1 MSMFKNV
8 NVVFYHV
15 TDWEGAKKFYGE
27 VLGWPVAYASD
38 EFGWVEYGREN
49 ETHLAIN
56 RWNGPGPVPSRP
68 GSCVATL
75 TVDDA
80 QKTTEALRAKGIK
93 CDDLLVIPGVVTI
106 GTFYDPEGN
115 QIQFVPTAPPPA

>member
-8 NVVFYHV
+8 NVVSVNV

-27 VLGWPVAYASD
+27 VLDWPVAYGD
-38 EFGWVEYGREN
+38 DQVGWFEYGREN
-49 ETHLAIN
+49 ETHVSIN
-56 RWNGPGPVPSRP
+56 REDASATASPKPGGITIVF
-68 GSCVATL
+68 

-80 QKTTEALRAKGIK
+80 DLVTAALRAKGVK
-93 CDDLLVIPGVVTI
+93 CDDPVNIPGVVKY

-115 QIQFVPTAPPPA
+115 RLQFASAPS